1 MKSLLTTSTFAFL
14 LLLPTLGTMSWAA
27 EDEDHG
33 EIVQLT
39 SEEIQELGI
48 EIGPAGPGSIEIALE
63 VPGEVRPNANRLAH
77 IVPRFSGI
85 VTEIRT
91 DLGDE
96 VQAGQTLAILQGDES
111 LAPFSVDTLIPGTVI
126 ERHVTLGEAVG
137 RSTVAYV
144 VSDLSTVW
152 IELTIFQRDLDRVE
166 VGQTVEIMVGHDSR
180 GAGTI
185 SYITP
190 VLVESTRSATAR
202 VVLENSRGRW
212 RPGMFVTGRVTIDDR
227 PGALVVPRT
236 ALESFEGRAVVFVQ
250 TPEGFVPRPV
260 ELGRL
265 DRSSAEILGGLS
277 SGERYIRR
285 GGFTIKAELQK
296 DSIGEGHGH

>member
-1 MKSLLTTSTFAFL
+1 MKSLLTTTTVALAL
-14 LLLPTLGTMSWAA
+14 LLWPLGTLTRA
-27 EDEDHG
+27 EEGEDHG

-63 VPGEVRPNANRLAH
+63 VPGEVKPNANRLAH

-91 DLGDE
+91 DIGDE
-96 VQAGQTLAILQGDES
+96 VEAEQTLAILQGDES
-111 LAPFSVDTLIPGTVI
+111 LAPFAVKTLIPGTVI
-126 ERHVTLGEAVG
+126 EKHVTLGEAVG
-137 RSTVAYV
+137 RNTVAYV
-144 VSDLSTVW
+144 VSDLGSVW
-152 IELTIFQRDLDRVE
+152 VELTIFQRDLDRVK
-166 VGQTVEIMVGHDSR
+166 VGQTAEIMVGHDSR
-180 GAGTI
+180 GEGTI

-202 VVLENSRGRW
+202 VVLGNSRGRW
-212 RPGMFVTGRVTIDDR
+212 RPGMFVTGKIAIDDR
-227 PGALVVPRT
+227 PGDLVIPRT

-250 TPEGFVPRPV
+250 TPDGFVPRPV
-260 ELGRL
+260 ELGRM
-265 DRSSAEILGGLS
+265 DRNSAEVLGGLS